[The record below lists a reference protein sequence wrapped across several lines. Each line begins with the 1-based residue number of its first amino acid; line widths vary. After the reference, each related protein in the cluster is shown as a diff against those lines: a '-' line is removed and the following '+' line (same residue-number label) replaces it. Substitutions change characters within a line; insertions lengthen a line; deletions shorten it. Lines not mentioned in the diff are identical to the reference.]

1 LYFANSGL
9 QTHLNLLNTGRA
21 WWTLLVLIIMASI
34 AKIVPVTLVSKLCS
48 KKPWFYCL
56 SIGVL
61 MNTRGIVQLV
71 VLNIGVE
78 LGVLSPMIFS
88 IFVLMATILT
98 FLTSP
103 ILSLLY
109 RENNNNS
116 QKLSVPTIGVDLRN
130 VQGGEMNGDV
140 GNNNIETISNG
151 SIKYNQQRSSSA
163 KSIRKSSGTMPAHD
177 TFVTC
182 YDHISFAEI
191 NQNTNEQGTEYS
203 DDIEDVPYRSVNM
216 TRF

>member
-1 LYFANSGL
+1 
-9 QTHLNLLNTGRA
+9 
-21 WWTLLVLIIMASI
+21 MASI

-109 RENNNNS
+109 PQNYDTR
-116 QKLSVPTIGVDLRN
+116 KLSVPNIAEDLRN
-130 VQGGEMNGDV
+130 AREGEIDMGVIND
-140 GNNNIETISNG
+140 NNDNIETISNG
-151 SIKYNQQRSSSA
+151 DINNSQSKRSSGKLSRES
-163 KSIRKSSGTMPAHD
+163 SITMPPHD
-177 TFVTC
+177 TFVTFSDRIN
-182 YDHISFAEI
+182 YVEMNSNKKEQESSFENSKGMMTSSPRRSIS
-191 NQNTNEQGTEYS
+191 
-203 DDIEDVPYRSVNM
+203 M

>member
-1 LYFANSGL
+1 
-9 QTHLNLLNTGRA
+9 
-21 WWTLLVLIIMASI
+21 MASI

-78 LGVLSPMIFS
+78 LGVLSPVIFS

-109 RENNNNS
+109 RQNYDI
-116 QKLSVPTIGVDLRN
+116 QKLSVSNVAEQLRNFRGGEINIGVI
-130 VQGGEMNGDV
+130 
-140 GNNNIETISNG
+140 NNINDNIETISNG
-151 SIKYNQQRSSSA
+151 DISNNQPKHNSGKTLREPSIS
-163 KSIRKSSGTMPAHD
+163 MPTHD
-177 TFVTC
+177 TVVTFDDRIN
-182 YDHISFAEI
+182 YVEI
-191 NQNTNEQGTEYS
+191 APNTNGQGTEEIDRITDAS
-203 DDIEDVPYRSVNM
+203 YRSVNM